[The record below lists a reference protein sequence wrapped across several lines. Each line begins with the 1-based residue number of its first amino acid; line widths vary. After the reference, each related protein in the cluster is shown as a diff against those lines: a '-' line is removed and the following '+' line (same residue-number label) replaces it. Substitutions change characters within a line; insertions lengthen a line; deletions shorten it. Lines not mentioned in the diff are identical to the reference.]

1 MKRVLSLFLSCIFVL
16 GVCFSTPIVASAA
29 DEGESTTPTTS
40 VGDVFGETSKYEILS
55 EGDVGTPG
63 TCALIKY
70 VGTGPNAT
78 ISGPAI
84 YNGVAYTVT
93 QINTDAFKGNST
105 IKAITIPVSITT
117 IDAAAFNESAVKYVF
132 LKGNTQIIGTVPTGV
147 TVHNSGCTPLGVDVE
162 GAYSVSGSTITW
174 YCTCGEN
181 SAQIPCGD
189 ITLVGEDS
197 IVYDGKPHEVTPKVS
212 GNVSIYD
219 SETIKVLY
227 NEAEAKPTNA
237 GTYTATLTIAENV
250 FAEKTFDI
258 TPATITAELVDAENI
273 VYNGD
278 KHKPEIRFTNTPENS
293 SEVELTEGESGDY
306 TVEYSRE
313 GQSES
318 TDTFDFTSAGNITVK
333 ISLAA
338 NSNYTF
344 VNAEGQQ
351 VREKELT
358 YTIIKGEA
366 SITTA
371 PTVNGNL
378 VYNGEAQKLVTPGSA
393 NGGTIYYTMT
403 SGVDNSWSTE
413 IPEGTNAGE
422 YTVYYKVVGDDNH
435 NNLESEN
442 YKIDVTIAKATA
454 TVTAPTAKTDLVYNG
469 EKQELVVAGTIG
481 KDQGEIQYRLGE
493 DGEWSTEIPKG
504 TNAGEYTVYY
514 KVVGDDNHNN
524 LESENYKIDVTIAK
538 ATPEVTINAAESLVF
553 TNESQPLLT
562 NAETTFGTLNFS
574 LSNTEAEDAWSTE
587 IPEGKDAGTYTVYY
601 KVLGDSNVNDVE
613 TKSIEVKIS
622 EHKHSWTYEA
632 NETDNTITAV
642 CNGAGLCGAENNS
655 VTIKLNAP
663 QLPEGA
669 TALVYDGTAK
679 EATISGIPENF
690 GIDATINYTGNL
702 IENECVNAGS
712 YTASITLGNETVSV
726 EFTIAKAPAEFDV
739 PTANT
744 LTYNREAQALVT
756 ADSTSDGEFQYKLAE
771 DDEWSNVIPT
781 GTNAGTY
788 TVYYQFVADD
798 NHECDGNPSNK
809 GSVEVTIEQME
820 IDVAY
825 PIEDD
830 DVIIYNGTPQQVLII
845 FTIKNDP
852 SRVLTLDE
860 NEDYNVKY
868 TRDGEKTKDFTSA
881 GKIDA
886 LVEFKNDGNFKI
898 VSEDDPTNYYTKK
911 LSYTI
916 QRKTITEENV
926 EVIPDQVYTGEEI
939 KPQVVVKDGKTTLT
953 LDTDYTVEYSEN
965 TGVGTATVKLE
976 FTGNYIGTVTKTF
989 EIRKDIAKVTN
1000 APTAKTDLVYDGA
1013 EKDLVTAGSAT
1024 GGTMQYSLDNKI
1036 WNSNIPTA
1044 KDAGTYTVYYKVVGD
1059 ANHSD
1064 SAEASISVTIGKAPV
1079 TISVETQERVYDGT
1093 NAVKIKSAT
1102 VSDVVSG
1109 EEISVKFDGVTAT
1122 SIEGTGVGTHT
1133 VGFEGDF
1140 ELVGETAGNYEIG
1153 AVSGATVTITAKPLT
1168 ITAKDAT
1175 VVVNS
1180 VMPKFEYTIE
1190 GLVDSDS
1197 IANVEFVA
1205 TVENSSTVVENTATV
1220 GTYVITPSAA
1230 VIEKGDT
1237 DVTKNYEITYKT
1249 GVFTV
1254 TACTKHEWKNS
1265 KCEICKIDC
1274 EHKYEDGKS
1283 AISNKA
1289 TTQATCVKEGVLL
1302 TQCKICDYK
1311 AESPLDI
1318 VSDAH
1323 KMSDWKETV
1332 KATCSS
1338 TGTEERVCE
1347 LGCGHKETRPTEKDP
1362 DNHTYG
1368 DWVVTEA
1375 TCVADGV
1382 KVKTCK
1388 NKECKHELKETIAK
1402 DPTAHKMAAEWEVT
1416 KKPTCVETGLQVKA
1430 CLNAGCDHEVEEV
1443 IAIKADAH
1451 NLGGWV
1457 VTKAAKC
1464 TIPGEITRFCK
1475 NGSCEYKV
1483 TDSLDPDGKNHDFA
1497 EDFTVIESTCV
1508 AKGSK
1513 FKVCENEGCKEVTEK
1528 TEIAINPAA
1537 HKNIVTINAKDATCE
1552 EKGYTG
1558 DKFCN
1563 DCKKTVDPGIEINAK
1578 GHTESDWIVDK
1589 EATFTEEGARH
1600 TACTVCKKELKKEVI
1615 VKLTLAT
1622 PSPKAYNKT
1631 GCIKVKWADVDN
1643 ALTYNVYRSEY
1654 VNKKWTTWKRIASG
1668 VKQGVGYYNDKNVT
1682 EGKQYKYTVKA
1693 YNGDFVSGKKASNK
1707 LIFISPVK
1715 PSLTTTTTGIILKWN
1730 TVLGADKYIAYRSQI
1745 VDGKWSD
1752 WKKVVTITDGKSSW
1766 VDTTAESG
1774 VTYKY
1779 SVRVYKGSSYSNR
1792 EASTSIIFLTQP
1804 TLKLS
1809 NTSTGIKG
1817 SWKTVNGATGYVV
1830 TRAEYNDSL
1839 KKYGP
1844 TVKIGTASG
1853 TAKSF
1858 TDKTAKAG
1866 VKYKYTI
1873 TAINGSYSSIVS
1885 PAKSY
1890 RRLAQP
1896 TVTIENTN
1904 GAIKGSWTQVT
1915 GAASYIIYRS
1925 EVVNG
1930 KWSSWKNLGTA
1941 GATAKSF
1948 TDKTVKSGVKYKYRV
1963 IAKNGGSK
1971 SSAEASNKLVYLTC
1985 PKATVS
1991 NSIYG
1996 AKVKW
2001 NVITGAESYI
2011 VYRKS
2016 YVNKQWTAW
2025 QQIAKTST
2033 NSYTDS
2039 TAVSG
2044 AKYRYTI
2051 HAVNDGSLS
2060 ARKDS
2065 ASFVYVEAPKTT
2077 TTVTAKAITLNW
2089 NEIGGAKKYVVYR
2102 AELGDDGKWS
2112 GWSKVASL
2120 KDINTFADT
2129 TVVAGKTYKYK
2140 VNACIGKSK
2149 SSSNA
2154 TSGVLVPKAQ

>member
-29 DEGESTTPTTS
+29 S
-40 VGDVFGETSKYEILS
+40 VNDVFGTTTQYKILS
-55 EGDVGTPG
+55 LEDGGTSG

-70 VGTGPNAT
+70 AGTGPNVT
-78 ISGPAI
+78 ISGSAT
-84 YNGVAYTVT
+84 NEDVSYTIT
-93 QINTDAFKGNST
+93 QISAGAFSGNST
-105 IKAITIPVSITT
+105 VETITISETVTT
-117 IDAAAFNESAVKYVF
+117 IDDGAFAGCSALTAFALTGEDNSFYVSDGVLFNEAGTKLVAYPAGKTDVTSYAIPADVTEIANGAFSGCKSLETITVAAENTVFSATEDGVLFNANKTKLVAYPSGKIAETYTIPTTVTEIADGAF
-132 LKGNTQIIGTVPTGV
+132 SGCKSLKTITVAEGNTAFSATEDGVLFNQEGTKLIAYPAAKTGTEYTIPEGVEEIATGAFADCVNLKYIFTEKTSFEENEEITIGENNNIFSQQGVYHEGMTDHSYSDVDGSKKCTVCEFVCEHTWENGACTECGLVCEHTGV
-147 TVHNSGCTPLGVDVE
+147 T
-162 GAYSVSGSTITW
+162 
-174 YCTCGEN
+174 CGEEG
-181 SAQIPCGD
+181 SCTTCRA
-189 ITLVGEDS
+189 
-197 IVYDGKPHEVTPKVS
+197 
-212 GNVSIYD
+212 
-219 SETIKVLY
+219 
-227 NEAEAKPTNA
+227 
-237 GTYTATLTIAENV
+237 TYTASHEWTFAKPEDQNVITATCENCLDFPNGVTLTLNKPAIPEGATALVYDDNPKEAAVTVSAENTGIEPV
-250 FAEKTFDI
+250 VEYKSNTDGV
-258 TPATITAELVDAENI
+258 ELVDGKCVN
-273 VYNGD
+273 
-278 KHKPEIRFTNTPENS
+278 
-293 SEVELTEGESGDY
+293 
-306 TVEYSRE
+306 
-313 GQSES
+313 
-318 TDTFDFTSAGNITVK
+318 AGN
-333 ISLAA
+333 
-338 NSNYTF
+338 YT
-344 VNAEGQQ
+344 
-351 VREKELT
+351 
-358 YTIIKGEA
+358 A
-366 SITTA
+366 SITLGNETVSVEFTIAKATATVTA
-371 PTVNGNL
+371 PTAKTDL
-378 VYNGEAQKLVTPGSA
+378 VYSGVAQELVTPGSA

-504 TNAGEYTVYY
+504 TNAG
-514 KVVGDDNHNN
+514 D
-524 LESENYKIDVTIAK
+524 
-538 ATPEVTINAAESLVF
+538 
-553 TNESQPLLT
+553 
-562 NAETTFGTLNFS
+562 
-574 LSNTEAEDAWSTE
+574 
-587 IPEGKDAGTYTVYY
+587 
-601 KVLGDSNVNDVE
+601 
-613 TKSIEVKIS
+613 
-622 EHKHSWTYEA
+622 
-632 NETDNTITAV
+632 
-642 CNGAGLCGAENNS
+642 
-655 VTIKLNAP
+655 
-663 QLPEGA
+663 
-669 TALVYDGTAK
+669 
-679 EATISGIPENF
+679 
-690 GIDATINYTGNL
+690 
-702 IENECVNAGS
+702 
-712 YTASITLGNETVSV
+712 
-726 EFTIAKAPAEFDV
+726 
-739 PTANT
+739 
-744 LTYNREAQALVT
+744 
-756 ADSTSDGEFQYKLAE
+756 
-771 DDEWSNVIPT
+771 
-781 GTNAGTY
+781 Y

-798 NHECDGNPSNK
+798 NHECDENPSNK

-852 SRVLTLDE
+852 SRVLALDE

-868 TRDGEKTKDFTSA
+868 TRDGKETKDFTSA

-886 LVEFKNDGNFKI
+886 LVTLNDNGNFK
-898 VSEDDPTNYYTKK
+898 VFTEDDSLIYTKE
-911 LSYTI
+911 LSYII
-916 QRKTITEENV
+916 QRKTLSEENV
-926 EVIPDQVYTGEEI
+926 EKIPDQVYTGEKI
-939 KPQVVVKDGKTTLT
+939 TPIVTVKDGETTLT
-953 LDTDYTVEYSEN
+953 LGTDYTVKYSNN
-965 TGVGTATVKLE
+965 TDFGTATVIVT
-976 FTGNYIGTVTKTF
+976 FIGNYSGMVEKTF
-989 EIRKDIAKVTN
+989 EITKDIAKVTN

-1013 EKDLVTAGSAT
+1013 EKELVTPGSAN
-1024 GGTMQYSLDNKI
+1024 GGTIYYTITPDVDNS
-1036 WNSNIPTA
+1036 WSTEIPKETNA
-1044 KDAGTYTVYYKVVGD
+1044 DTYTVYYKVIGD
-1059 ANHSD
+1059 ENHSD

-1109 EEISVKFDGVTAT
+1109 EEISVKFYGVTAT
-1122 SIEGTGVGTHT
+1122 SIDGTGVGTHT
-1133 VGFEGDF
+1133 VGFKGDF

-1220 GTYVITPSAA
+1220 GTYVITPSGA

-1368 DWVVTEA
+1368 DWVITAA

-1513 FKVCENEGCKEVTEK
+1513 FKVCENEGCKVVTEK

-1537 HKNIVTINAKDATCE
+1537 HKNIVTINAKEATCE

-1866 VKYKYTI
+1866 VKYKYTV

-2077 TTVTAKAITLNW
+2077 TTVKAKAITLNW

-2120 KDINTFADT
+2120 KDVNTFADT